1 MNITPI
7 KITIRD
13 LVKNYRDDGDGG
25 VYGFDGKLTIRP
37 AYQREFI
44 YNDKQQALVIDSIR
58 KNRPLNIMYWA
69 RTGDDTYE
77 VLDGQQRTISIAR
90 FFNGVF
96 QIRIN
101 GNDRYFIN
109 LFEDEQ
115 EQFLDYELTVYICDG
130 SETEKLGWFEIVNI
144 AGAVLTHQELLNSVY
159 TGTWLSDAKHYFS
172 KNSCP
177 AYNLGSGYIKGNPM
191 RQELL
196 EKALQWICY
205 RDGYDK
211 VQEYMAVHQHDK
223 DATDLWSYYQ
233 DVIHWAKKVFPTE
246 RKKITDVQDWGLL
259 YHLYHT
265 NSYNPNDLEA
275 EMAEL
280 ILDDDVT
287 KKAGIIPYI
296 LSEKTPHD
304 ERHLSIRSF
313 TEAMKHKVYEKQ
325 KHRCAMCVK
334 HGVKTEYEYDK
345 MQGDHIVPWSKGGK
359 TVVENLQML
368 CEVCNRDKGNV

>member
-1 MNITPI
+1 MNITPTS
-7 KITIRD
+7 ITIRD
-13 LVKNYRDDGDGG
+13 LVKGYKDDGEGG
-25 VYGFDGKLTIRP
+25 VYGYDGRLTIRP

-44 YNDKQQALVIDSIR
+44 YNDKQKKLVIDSIQ
-58 KNRPLNIMYWA
+58 KSRPLNIMYWA
-69 RTGDDTYE
+69 KTGEDTYE
-77 VLDGQQRTISIAR
+77 VLDGQQRTLSIAT
-90 FFNGVF
+90 FFDNQFPV
-96 QIRIN
+96 IEN
-101 GNDRYFIN
+101 GNPRIYHGFTA
-109 LFEDEQ
+109 EEK
-115 EQFLDYELTVYICDG
+115 EQFLNYELTVYICDG
-130 SETEKLGWFEIVNI
+130 SEKEKLEWFEIVNI
-144 AGAVLTHQELLNSVY
+144 AGEVLTHQELLNSIY
-159 TGTWLSDAKHYFS
+159 TGPWLSDAKRYFS
-172 KNSCP
+172 KRNCS
-177 AYNLGSGYIKGNPM
+177 AITFGEGYIKGVSE
-191 RQELL
+191 RQEVL
-196 EKALQWICY
+196 EKALKWICY
-205 RDGYDK
+205 RDGFK
-211 VQEYMAVHQHDK
+211 NVQEYMLNHQHDK
-223 DATDLWSYYQ
+223 DASDLICYYK
-233 DVIHWAKKVFPTE
+233 DVIHWAKNLFTNP
-246 RKKITDVQDWGLL
+246 RKKITDAQDWGLL

-334 HGVKTEYEYDK
+334 HGVKTEYAYDE